1 MGISAVR
8 FLQCKSS
15 MAKPRIAA
23 LACLRTLPM
32 QPQSSFLEAGLA
44 EGSAG
49 GEQVAECM
57 MRGLEQGAYHLPSP
71 DFGQNLMVAAS
82 AGLSPHAYNGLLEF
96 LLAPFV
102 ALALRIFGKIVD
114 GAVLKHAAS

>member
-1 MGISAVR
+1 
-8 FLQCKSS
+8 
-15 MAKPRIAA
+15 
-23 LACLRTLPM
+23 
-32 QPQSSFLEAGLA
+32 
-44 EGSAG
+44 
-49 GEQVAECM
+49 M

-102 ALALRIFGKIVD
+102 ALALRIFGNIVD
-114 GAVLKHAAS
+114 KAVLKHAAS

>member
-1 MGISAVR
+1 MSCA
-8 FLQCKSS
+8 
-15 MAKPRIAA
+15 
-23 LACLRTLPM
+23 LPM
-32 QPQSSFLEAGLA
+32 QLDTSLSDGAENGAGA
-44 EGSAG
+44 
-49 GEQVAECM
+49 EQVAECM

-114 GAVLKHAAS
+114 KAVLKHAAS